1 MVKEQN
7 KLFEKLDQSLQV
19 FFELFFKKNGF
30 VTWIIGVFLCGM
42 VLILLK
48 NMWFQPKTCS
58 IKKQK

>member
-1 MVKEQN
+1 MANEQN

-48 NMWFQPKTCS
+48 NRLFQQKSCS
-58 IKKQK
+58 